1 MADDSTYSTTWI
13 FDPAHSEI
21 TFKVKH
27 LVISTV
33 TGQFHKF
40 DGKIKSDGDDFEHAE
55 IYFEAD
61 VNSIDTRNK
70 DRDAHLKSD
79 DFFDAE
85 NHPKI
90 IFESKTFEKTGESDY
105 KLHGNLT
112 MRGTTKPVTL
122 DARHGGTV
130 VDAAGQTKAGFE
142 VQGEVNR
149 KEYGLKWDAVTEAG
163 SVVVGDKVQLQLNIQ
178 LAKEE

>member
-1 MADDSTYSTTWI
+1 MADTTASTTWV

-40 DGKIKSDGDDFEHAE
+40 DGTIKTDGDDFDNAE

-61 VNSIDTRNK
+61 VNSIDTRNA

-85 NHPKI
+85 SHPKI
-90 IFESKTFEKTGESDY
+90 VFEAHNFEKTGDSDY

-112 MRGTTKPVTL
+112 IRGTTKPVTL
-122 DARHGGTV
+122 NARHGGTV
-130 VDAAGQTKAGFE
+130 VDAYGQTKAGFE
-142 VQGEVNR
+142 VEGEVNR
-149 KEYGLKWDAVTEAG
+149 KEFGLKWDAVTEAG
-163 SVVVGDKVQLQLNIQ
+163 SVVVGDKVQLLLNIQ
-178 LAKEE
+178 LVKQE